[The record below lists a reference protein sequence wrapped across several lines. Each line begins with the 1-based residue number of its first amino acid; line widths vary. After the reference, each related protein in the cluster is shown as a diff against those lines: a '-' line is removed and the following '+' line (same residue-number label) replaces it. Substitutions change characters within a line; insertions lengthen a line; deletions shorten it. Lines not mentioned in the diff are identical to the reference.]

1 MYKRQ
6 ALGYPIVNLD
16 GRFLVVT
23 NSTLA
28 AETDYSSVTLHF
40 GSKDYPYGGKREGQS
55 PLPDSI
61 YTVVPDEAVESL
73 EVQEKKVVYVLE
85 QKQYDAERLQE
96 DLTYQF
102 TYADGE
108 YTSNTCDYRLKEMD
122 RQVGDSDIAIFI
134 IGALYIGIVFLL
146 MVMAIL
152 AR

>member
-1 MYKRQ
+1 MN
-6 ALGYPIVNLD
+6 LG

-73 EVQEKKVVYVLE
+73 EGQEKKVVYVLE
-85 QKQYDAERLQE
+85 QKQYDAEGLQE
-96 DLTYQF
+96 DLTLSLIHISVIS
-102 TYADGE
+102 TYAWHPRHSGYAE
-108 YTSNTCDYRLKEMD
+108 WVESAKSVTEN
-122 RQVGDSDIAIFI
+122 
-134 IGALYIGIVFLL
+134 
-146 MVMAIL
+146 
-152 AR
+152 